1 MFWFSLI
8 SQSDFFEF
16 GIVLINGKRVII
28 LYIKS
33 KKMMLPIYLCLV
45 SSLALVSPT
54 LIKAASDTGSI
65 AASKAADQKAALAK
79 KAREREKAAEE
90 KKAVEAAKSVSEEK
104 KPQDIEKE
112 VAK

>member
-1 MFWFSLI
+1 
-8 SQSDFFEF
+8 
-16 GIVLINGKRVII
+16 VII

-33 KKMMLPIYLCLV
+33 KQLILPLSLCLI
-45 SSLALVSPT
+45 SALAVVSPT

-90 KKAVEAAKSVSEEK
+90 KKAAEAVKPVEDEK
-104 KPQDIEKE
+104 EIENEKE
-112 VAK
+112 VEKEVTK